1 MQAGLLTDIIVFLRA
16 EKQRD
21 ALGGTSENWIEAFKK
36 RACVRYKSGTRKE
49 VNAEILNTHTVTI
62 KIRYC
67 RDVSERM
74 RIVYEGRKYRIAFIH
89 PNRKDQ
95 SITIEAE
102 LINE

>member
-1 MQAGLLTDIIVFLRA
+1 MQAGLLTEIITFLQA
-16 EKQRD
+16 EQERD
-21 ALGGTSENWIEAFKK
+21 KFGGVTENWIEAFKK
-36 RACVRYKSGTRKE
+36 RACVRYKTGTRKE
-49 VNAEILNTHTVTI
+49 INNEVLNTHTVTI

-67 RDVSERM
+67 RDVSEKM

-89 PNRKDQ
+89 PDKKDQ

>member
-1 MQAGLLTDIIVFLRA
+1 MQAGLLTDIIAFLQA
-16 EKQRD
+16 ERVRD
-21 ALGGTSENWIEAFKK
+21 TLGGTSEKWVEAFKK

-49 VNAEILNTHTVTI
+49 VNSEVLNTHTVTI

-67 RDVSERM
+67 RDVSEKM

-89 PNRKDQ
+89 PDRKDQ
-95 SITIEAE
+95 SIIIEAE